1 MRIEKFS
8 ITVPGQQTGPAVLT
22 LYQIANISVAPEKKR
37 PLVIICGGGGY
48 SRISD
53 REREP
58 IMLSFLL
65 WAAAPASWSTAY
77 LQTAFLWLCR
87 S

>member
-37 PLVIICGGGGY
+37 PLVIICEHA
-48 SRISD
+48 I
-53 REREP
+53 
-58 IMLSFLL
+58 
-65 WAAAPASWSTAY
+65 
-77 LQTAFLWLCR
+77 
-87 S
+87 